1 MPRTL
6 PHRLLYR
13 QPGHRYQFRGVAAL
27 GSADAAVGN
36 AAVIDIFII
45 IVNNSV
51 RWARPSR
58 PSPALHPQSRAS
70 IHSEKH
76 RFDASPQMSHSTKR
90 ECISW
95 RMPSTPSMPKPH
107 NCSFKTIDTIR
118 SASHSPTETC
128 YLSVP
133 MTLSWEL
140 VEQA

>member
-13 QPGHRYQFRGVAAL
+13 QPGHRCQFRGVAPL
-27 GSADAAVGN
+27 GSVDAAVGN
-36 AAVIDIFII
+36 ATVIDIFII

-58 PSPALHPQSRAS
+58 PSLAPHPQSRAS
-70 IHSEKH
+70 IHSQKH

-95 RMPSTPSMPKPH
+95 RMPYTPSMPKPH
-107 NCSFKTIDTIR
+107 NCSFKTIDTIL
-118 SASHSPTETC
+118 SASHSPTEMC
-128 YLSVP
+128 FLSGP
-133 MTLSWEL
+133 MILSWEV
-140 VEQA
+140 VEPA